1 MYAHYHI
8 QLPTG
13 ILLYGPPGTGKTV
26 LVKGLANICGYNF
39 ININTSSIMD
49 KQVGS
54 SEKKLKE
61 IFDRAI
67 ASRYVME
74 KLIDK

>member
-1 MYAHYHI
+1 M
-8 QLPTG
+8 
-13 ILLYGPPGTGKTV
+13 